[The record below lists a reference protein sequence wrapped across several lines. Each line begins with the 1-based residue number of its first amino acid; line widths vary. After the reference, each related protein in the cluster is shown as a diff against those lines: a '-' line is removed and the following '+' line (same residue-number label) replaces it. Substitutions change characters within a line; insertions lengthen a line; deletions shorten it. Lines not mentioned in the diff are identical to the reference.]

1 MRVMS
6 SNRLTIILDD
16 KTDVTGFETE
26 QNEESMEH
34 AQAFGSILCG
44 CVKGRGTDDV
54 YVECVFAKKS
64 FLCAHFVQA
73 V

>member
-1 MRVMS
+1 MRVMNS
-6 SNRLTIILDD
+6 YRLTIFLHD
-16 KTDVTGFETE
+16 KTELTWFETE
-26 QNEESMEH
+26 PNEESMEH
-34 AQAFGSILCG
+34 AQASGSILCG